1 MEIIKQIALTN
12 SSFIPPI
19 VKDYLNKA
27 DHLRGFVSHW
37 HQSAGLEDA
46 LSKRGFSAEKR
57 AVLVSHLRDQYQAA
71 KIDLTEAEKVE
82 HNIHSLLGGQSFTIC
97 TGHQLSLFGGTL
109 FMTYKIL
116 SAIKLALN
124 LSKQFPEHR
133 FVPVLW
139 LASEDHDFE
148 EIQTTYLFGKEITWE
163 TASQSMPT
171 GKIALENIA
180 EIVEELG
187 VLMGNNEEAKRWFS
201 QLHAAYVSEGN
212 LGEATI
218 RLYHELFKA
227 FGLVI
232 LDPNAKV
239 LKSYLHDI
247 VRADIL
253 GQESFAVQQVSDAV
267 LSEQYKLQIN
277 ARPINFF
284 YLSAV
289 HGRKMIR
296 KNEDGSY
303 SLADSAVHWLP
314 QEMESEIAE
323 FPERFSPNV
332 NLRPIYQE
340 LILPNLAYVGG
351 PAEVAY
357 WLQLKPLFDHYQV
370 PYPLVALRYMNVI
383 VPKNLLDKLLKMG
396 LQIEDVLLSEPN
408 LKQKYLEQVQG
419 ISFPE
424 KFDAILHSLQELV
437 DHAKHLD
444 VGLGKEMLDF
454 KLQVKDFF
462 KGKTGSIKRAAEQHE
477 EAQIEKLLK
486 LRARL
491 FPKGVLQERIETL
504 MQHEVQ
510 INRAL
515 LPDLLEQIEVLSGKL
530 DITLS

>member
-1 MEIIKQIALTN
+1 
-12 SSFIPPI
+12 
-19 VKDYLNKA
+19 
-27 DHLRGFVSHW
+27 
-37 HQSAGLEDA
+37 
-46 LSKRGFSAEKR
+46 
-57 AVLVSHLRDQYQAA
+57 
-71 KIDLTEAEKVE
+71 
-82 HNIHSLLGGQSFTIC
+82 
-97 TGHQLSLFGGTL
+97 
-109 FMTYKIL
+109 
-116 SAIKLALN
+116 
-124 LSKQFPEHR
+124 
-133 FVPVLW
+133 
-139 LASEDHDFE
+139 
-148 EIQTTYLFGKEITWE
+148 
-163 TASQSMPT
+163 
-171 GKIALENIA
+171 
-180 EIVEELG
+180 
-187 VLMGNNEEAKRWFS
+187 
-201 QLHAAYVSEGN
+201 
-212 LGEATI
+212 
-218 RLYHELFKA
+218 
-227 FGLVI
+227 
-232 LDPNAKV
+232 
-239 LKSYLHDI
+239 
-247 VRADIL
+247 
-253 GQESFAVQQVSDAV
+253 
-267 LSEQYKLQIN
+267 
-277 ARPINFF
+277 
-284 YLSAV
+284 
-289 HGRKMIR
+289 
-296 KNEDGSY
+296 
-303 SLADSAVHWLP
+303 VHWLP

-462 KGKTGSIKRAAEQHE
+462 KGKTGSIKRATEQHE

-530 DITLS
+530 DITLC